1 MYSTHIERFEK
12 WCTENLIPSVEQE
25 HVNKY
30 LVYILEANKYS
41 DNSLRS
47 CIAALKYKLNKCEK
61 NGFDF
66 KRSRGKAKIVRPH
79 TAFTEDKMKELFE
92 LASTNLEVNTLV
104 HILYD
109 TAARIQDVAGLTV

>member
-1 MYSTHIERFEK
+1 MYDMHIRRFEK
-12 WCTENLIPSVEQE
+12 WCTENHIRSVEQG

-30 LVYILEANKYS
+30 IVHIIEEKEYA
-41 DNSLRS
+41 DNSIRS

-61 NGFDF
+61 NDFDF

-92 LASTNLEVNTLV
+92 LATSNLEVNTLV
-104 HILYD
+104 HLLYD
-109 TAARIQDVAGLTV
+109 TAARI